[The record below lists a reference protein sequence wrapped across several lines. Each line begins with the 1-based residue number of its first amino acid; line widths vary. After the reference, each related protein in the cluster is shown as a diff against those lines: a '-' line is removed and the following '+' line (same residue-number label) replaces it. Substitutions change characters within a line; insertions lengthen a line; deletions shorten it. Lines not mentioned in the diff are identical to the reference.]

1 MKSLAFIL
9 PTNIGEALLIL
20 VAVAFFPVVDG
31 NALLPVLPVQ
41 ILWINLVATV
51 ALALPL
57 AFEAKEPDLM
67 RRSPRRPGTPLLGGF
82 VGFRTVLVA
91 VLMAT
96 SGLLLFLHEYRR
108 DLALGDE
115 PGLALR
121 EAQTMVVTTV
131 VLFQIF
137 YLFNCRSL
145 RDSVFRI
152 GLFTNPA
159 VWLGIGGLLVL
170 QAGFVYLPVFHTL
183 FGSAPLDGCRAPEV
197 RSGGGSRPP
206 GREPR
211 EGDPAAGR
219 GGGVTMMKRL
229 LEKRALV
236 VGLPIVTGILMVALT
251 LYYQSKESH

>member
-1 MKSLAFIL
+1 
-9 PTNIGEALLIL
+9 
-20 VAVAFFPVVDG
+20 
-31 NALLPVLPVQ
+31 
-41 ILWINLVATV
+41 
-51 ALALPL
+51 
-57 AFEAKEPDLM
+57 
-67 RRSPRRPGTPLLGGF
+67 LLGGF

-96 SGLLLFLHEYRR
+96 AGLLLFLHEYRR

-159 VWLGIGGLLVL
+159 VWLGIGGLVVL

-183 FGSAPLDGCRAPEV
+183 FGSAPLDGVELLK
-197 RSGGGSRPP
+197 S
-206 GREPR
+206 
-211 EGDPAAGR
+211 AAAAA
-219 GGGVTMMKRL
+219 VVL
-229 LEKRALV
+229 PVVSLEKAIRRRA
-236 VGLPIVTGILMVALT
+236 GAAD
-251 LYYQSKESH
+251 